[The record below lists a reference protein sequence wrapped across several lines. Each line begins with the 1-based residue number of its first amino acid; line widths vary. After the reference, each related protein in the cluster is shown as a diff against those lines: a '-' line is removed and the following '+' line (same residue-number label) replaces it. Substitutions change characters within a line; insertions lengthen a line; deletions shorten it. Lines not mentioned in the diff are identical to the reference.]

1 MQATVNWLLASQ
13 HTSGAWGH
21 YAPTAE
27 ETALTLLALLKY
39 HREVRSLPHE
49 HLHRAARYLIVEGA
63 PFQQHYPELW
73 FSKAL
78 YSPTVV
84 VRSTILAAL
93 GLYRDTFD
101 DSGSV

>member
-1 MQATVNWLLASQ
+1 M
-13 HTSGAWGH
+13 
-21 YAPTAE
+21 PTAE

-39 HREVRSLPHE
+39 HREVSSLPHE
-49 HLHRAARYLIVEGA
+49 PLHRAARYLIVEES
-63 PFQQHYPELW
+63 PFQERYPELW

-78 YSPTVV
+78 YAPTVV

-101 DSGSV
+101 ENEAV

>member
-1 MQATVNWLLASQ
+1 MVPVHGSPPSQ
-13 HTSGAWGH
+13 II
-21 YAPTAE
+21 
-27 ETALTLLALLKY
+27 LTLGLEPDGRLLKY

-49 HLHRAARYLIVEGA
+49 PLHWAARYLIVDEA
-63 PFQQHYPELW
+63 PFQKHYPKLW

-78 YSPTVV
+78 YAPTIV

-101 DSGSV
+101 ESGSVCN